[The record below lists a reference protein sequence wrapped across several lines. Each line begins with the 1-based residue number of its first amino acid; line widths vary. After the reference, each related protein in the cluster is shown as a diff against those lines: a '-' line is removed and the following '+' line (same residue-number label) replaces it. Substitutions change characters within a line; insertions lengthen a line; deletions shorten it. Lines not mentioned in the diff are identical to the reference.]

1 METRPFNILFC
12 GVGGQGVLK
21 AAEICGMAAIQAGYH
36 VRKAEVHGMSQR
48 GGSVESHLRFG
59 TEVHSPLI
67 PAGQADFVISFDRAE
82 GEKFRNVLKA
92 DGVHFNHYLP
102 LLRKHG
108 IDSRFE
114 NTFFLGVLSR
124 FLPISRPTWLDALA
138 QGFSRAQDENRRVF
152 LLGAEIDLEAERS
165 QI

>member
-1 METRPFNILFC
+1 METRTSNILFC

-21 AAEICGMAAIQAGYH
+21 AAEICGLAALRAGQQ

-59 TEVHSPLI
+59 AEVFAPLI
-67 PAGQADFVISFDRAE
+67 PAGQADFVVSFDRTE
-82 GEKFRNVLKA
+82 GEKFRDMLKP
-92 DGVHFNHYLP
+92 GGMHFNKYLP

-108 IDSRFE
+108 IDPRFE

-124 FLPISRPTWLDALA
+124 FLPLAREVWLAALA
-138 QGFSRAQDENRRVF
+138 QGFTRAQAENRRIF
-152 LLGAEIDLEAERS
+152 LLGAETELGDGT
-165 QI
+165 

>member
-1 METRPFNILFC
+1 METRTYNILFC

-21 AAEICGMAAIQAGYH
+21 AAEICGLAALRAGYH

-59 TEVHSPLI
+59 AEVFAPLI
-67 PAGQADFVISFDRAE
+67 PAGQADFVVCFDRIE
-82 GEKFRNVLKA
+82 GGKFPDALKPG
-92 DGVHFNHYLP
+92 GVHFNRYLP

-108 IDSRFE
+108 IDPRFE

-124 FLPISRPTWLDALA
+124 FLPLAREVWLAALA
-138 QGFSRAQDENRRVF
+138 QGFVRAQEENRRIFV
-152 LLGAEIDLEAERS
+152 LGAETDLGDGT
-165 QI
+165 